1 MTVPFRVFVID
12 EHPVVRAG
20 LAQLFASS
28 SDYLFCGAAANASEA
43 RAAVAQ
49 RRPDLIVLELL
60 LGGIERTALI
70 AELHELHP
78 AGRILVF
85 TTLAEKLFARRT
97 LRAGAHGYLVK
108 TAGLEAVREA
118 LAALAR
124 GELSVSVAVVNELV
138 EAGMRDRRTVLDE
151 LSDRELQVLRL
162 VAAGRELGEIAGE
175 LNLSVKTVGTYRERL
190 KNKLGVESARLL
202 AQQAEAILSASEV
215 FTNGVGAARESRAQ
229 GYFC

>member
-1 MTVPFRVFVID
+1 MTAPFRVFVID
-12 EHPVVRAG
+12 EHPIVRAG
-20 LAQLFASS
+20 LAQLCASS
-28 SDYLFCGAAANASEA
+28 TDYLFCGEAGNASEA

-60 LGGIERTALI
+60 LGGIECTALI
-70 AELHELHP
+70 TELHELHP

-85 TTLAEKLFARRT
+85 TTQAEKLFARRT

-124 GELSVSVAVVNELV
+124 GELSVSAAVVNELV
-138 EAGMRDRRTVLDE
+138 EAGMRDRRAILDE

-190 KNKLGVESARLL
+190 KNKLGVETARLL

-215 FTNGVGAARESRAQ
+215 LANGVGAGRESRAQ